1 MAFYRMDAHNV
12 RVRKLLKKMENGD
25 LEFRGSLEEDD
36 NVEEYR
42 SK

>member
-1 MAFYRMDAHNV
+1 MDAHDV
-12 RVRKLLKKMENGD
+12 RVRKLLKKMENSD

-36 NVEEYR
+36 DMEEYR

>member
-1 MAFYRMDAHNV
+1 MDVYNV
-12 RVRKLLKKMENGD
+12 RVRKLLKKIENGD
-25 LEFRGSLEEDD
+25 LEFRGSLEEDN